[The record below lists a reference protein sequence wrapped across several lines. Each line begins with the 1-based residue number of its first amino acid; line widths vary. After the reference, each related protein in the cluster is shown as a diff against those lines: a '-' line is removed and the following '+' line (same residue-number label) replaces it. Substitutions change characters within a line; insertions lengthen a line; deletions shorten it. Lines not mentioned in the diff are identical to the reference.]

1 MSPKELLYIE
11 DALGHTK
18 QIKTVCADFSNQ
30 LGDAELSNFVQD
42 IARKQQQTFERF
54 YNLL

>member
-18 QIKTVCADFSNQ
+18 QIKTVCTDFSNQ
-30 LGDAELSNFVQD
+30 LGDTELSNFVQQL
-42 IARKQQQTFERF
+42 AQKQQQTFDKF

>member
-18 QIKTVCADFSNQ
+18 QIKTVCTDFSSQ

>member
-11 DALGHTK
+11 DALGHTQ
-18 QIKTVCADFSNQ
+18 QIKTVCTDFSNQ
-30 LGDAELSNFVQD
+30 LGDTELSNFVQD
-42 IARKQQQTFERF
+42 IAKKQQQTFERF

>member
-11 DALGHTK
+11 DALGHTQ
-18 QIKTVCADFSNQ
+18 QIKTVCTDFSNQ
-30 LGDAELSNFVQD
+30 LGDNELSNFVQD

>member
-11 DALGHTK
+11 DALSHTQ
-18 QIKTVCADFSNQ
+18 QIKTVCNDFSNQ
-30 LGDAELSNFVQD
+30 IGDVELSNFISE
-42 IARKQQQTFERF
+42 IAKKQQQNFDRI